1 MVSGGCDISGATVR
15 RSVLF
20 SNVKVNSYATLED
33 AVVLPDTVIGR
44 HAKLRKVVIDKGCF
58 IPEGLEVGFD
68 RERDA
73 KSFYVSPAG
82 VTLITP
88 EMLGQHV
95 HYVR

>member
-1 MVSGGCDISGATVR
+1 VISGATVR

-20 SNVKVNSYATLED
+20 SNVKVNSYAYLED
-33 AVVLPDTVIGR
+33 AVVLPDVLIGR
-44 HAKLRKVVIDKGCF
+44 NARLKKVVIDKGCI
-58 IPEGLEVGFD
+58 IPEGLEVGYD
-68 RERDA
+68 LAADA
-73 KSFYVSPAG
+73 KAFHVTPNG

>member
-1 MVSGGCDISGATVR
+1 MISGATVR

-20 SNVKVNSYATLED
+20 SNVKVNSYAYLED
-33 AVVLPDTVIGR
+33 AGVLPDVLIGR
-44 HAKLRKVVIDKGCF
+44 NARLKKVVIDKGC
-58 IPEGLEVGFD
+58 ILPEGLEVGYD
-68 RERDA
+68 QAADA
-73 KSFYVSPAG
+73 KAFHVTPNG